1 MGNRNEIRRGDGNGK
16 CRGQVDENVKG
27 GNENKN
33 KERIRL
39 REMGDGRRTVNGK
52 MVKMKWETSWNMKRI
67 LHVGWEWEEKIIKR

>member
-1 MGNRNEIRRGDGNGK
+1 MGNGNEIRRGDGNGK

-52 MVKMKWETSWNMKRI
+52 MVKMKWETSW
-67 LHVGWEWEEKIIKR
+67 EYEEDFTCLMGMGRKDN